1 MAQKKAKIVVKRKVE
16 TVRERA
22 DKQQAKKDKQPRTR
36 KVAAAAN
43 RPVKGVR
50 AVLAKEY
57 HPIKLRDNK
66 AGRILSKRGRI
77 IPKYFV
83 EAGDEVKL
91 VSWPTKRQAASL
103 SFAVIAFSVVI
114 ALIVRLLDFGFE
126 KIFRGVILK

>member
-22 DKQQAKKDKQPRTR
+22 DKQQAKKEKQPRTR

-50 AVLAKEY
+50 AVLKREY
-57 HPIKLRDNK
+57 HPIKLPANK

-83 EAGDEVKL
+83 EAGQEVKL
-91 VSWPTKRQAASL
+91 VSWPTKRQAASM
-103 SFAVIAFSVVI
+103 SFSVIAFSVVI
-114 ALIVRLLDFGFE
+114 AIVVRLLDFGFE